1 MINSNGE
8 NENTAESGFPSA
20 FRIGSVVLTNAYGK
34 SADIKAFVTQVTIT
48 ESIYSYALI
57 ATISIRDTINLFEEY
72 RISGQER
79 ISITFHKRDKGSK
92 ESKKITK
99 TFYVSEVPTFGKL
112 KDAVQ
117 AYQLTCVSEHAF
129 YNHLVSISRTVS
141 GSISKVI
148 SNIVTRD
155 LEYSGI
161 VERDGDSKGN
171 VKVIIPSMKPFTAIG
186 WLLRHAYAGSGS
198 PIYAYES
205 LNGFI
210 IKSHRTLAEQESI
223 GLYKFNFLQ
232 QSNPGT
238 PEGYEEAKYKILS
251 MSSDLNSSKYLQS
264 ARGAYA
270 STTKVVDIAK
280 KKVYDVKFDYRSIF
294 PGTPTLGGNH
304 SKELISSEFK
314 IKDESLNHH
323 HDALTIHLNENSMA
337 YDLFKNYHDPAIY
350 SIGKHQSML
359 ENLDSIKHSI
369 VIHGNLEVNAGK
381 KISIEAPKSID
392 PQVYKRIRNKDS
404 KKSAL
409 HDMMISGDYL
419 ITAVK
424 HTFNEEY
431 NCAMTIK
438 KDYSYYSLDS
448 AE

>member
-1 MINSNGE
+1 MINSNGQ

-20 FRIGSVVLTNAYGK
+20 FRISSIALTNAYGK

-48 ESIYSYALI
+48 ESVYSYALV
-57 ATISIRDTINLFEEY
+57 ATLAIRDTINLFEEY
-72 RISGQER
+72 RISGQEK
-79 ISITFHKRDKGSK
+79 IEITFHKRDKGSK
-92 ESKKITK
+92 ETKKITK
-99 TFYVSEVPTFGKL
+99 TFYVSEVPTFGKV

-129 YNHLVSISRTVS
+129 YNHLVSISRTAS

-148 SNIVTRD
+148 SNILTGD
-155 LEYSGI
+155 LSYSGI

-171 VKVIIPSMKPFTAIG
+171 VKLIIPNMKPFMAIG
-186 WLLRHAYAGSGS
+186 WLLRHAYSDSGS

-205 LNGFI
+205 LNGFN
-210 IKSHRTLAEQESI
+210 IKSHKTLVEQESI
-223 GLYKFNFLQ
+223 GIYKFNFLQ

-280 KKVYDVKFDYRSIF
+280 KKSYDVKFDYRSRF
-294 PGTPTLGGNH
+294 PGIPTLGGNK
-304 SKELISSEFK
+304 SKELISSQFK

-323 HDALTIHLNENSMA
+323 HDALYIYMNENSKA
-337 YDLFKNYHDPAIY
+337 YDSYKNYHDPAIY
-350 SIGKHQSML
+350 SIGQHQSMM

-392 PQVYKRIRNKDS
+392 PQVYKRIRDKDS

-419 ITAVK
+419 ITSVK

-431 NCAMTIK
+431 NCALTIK
-438 KDYSYYSLDS
+438 KDYSYYTLDS